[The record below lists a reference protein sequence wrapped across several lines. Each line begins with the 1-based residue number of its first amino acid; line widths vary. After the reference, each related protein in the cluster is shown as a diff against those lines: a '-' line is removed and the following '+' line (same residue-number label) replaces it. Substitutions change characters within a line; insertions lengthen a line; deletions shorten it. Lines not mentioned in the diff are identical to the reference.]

1 MGRHSR
7 RGPARPA
14 DAASPAAAAPH
25 DPRGAAGVAGA
36 SHSAGA
42 SGSAGADGVQDAE
55 DAWSPWEPPPRQVP
69 GAPLPPAHG
78 RGGPPSPAPS
88 VRGGHPED
96 HGARP
101 QGGHS
106 RVGRPQDH
114 GGHAQGHDARSADQ
128 GGPPGYAGSRGPREQ
143 DGGWDTWA
151 EQPRDLVARTE
162 GLAAMDQRP
171 PYYDTLDDRGRY
183 RPSAGPG
190 APGGRGAATRPEG
203 GDGPG
208 FGEGPGFGNGTG
220 FDVGP
225 GSGGGPAFPDGPRYP
240 EGPGGPADGPD
251 DDDDDLFRTP
261 SASGPAAL
269 RVGPR
274 RGGKGRLFT
283 GALALAVL
291 VVLGVTVSEQVA
303 GDRAHPVRGAHAA
316 GVSGAS
322 GEKGQPVG
330 VTDPSPLPSAWNL
343 DGLSYKQRMGLV
355 YDLSPTLAGPG
366 TFTSVPGTEEPPREG
381 DEFTYRVD
389 IEDELGL
396 NGELFAEA
404 VHKTLNDDRSWA
416 HDGLAF
422 KRVPK
427 GAGKAPDFVV
437 TLASPGTTAEWCA
450 RSGLDT
456 TVDNVS
462 CDSAS
467 TSRVMINA
475 YRWARGS
482 ETYGDQ
488 LIHSYRQ
495 MLINHEVGHRL
506 GYGHVECAKDGGLA
520 PVMQQQTKF
529 LDHDGIHCRPNAWA
543 YPNG

>member
-1 MGRHSR
+1 M
-7 RGPARPA
+7 
-14 DAASPAAAAPH
+14 
-25 DPRGAAGVAGA
+25 
-36 SHSAGA
+36 
-42 SGSAGADGVQDAE
+42 
-55 DAWSPWEPPPRQVP
+55 
-69 GAPLPPAHG
+69 
-78 RGGPPSPAPS
+78 
-88 VRGGHPED
+88 RGGH
-96 HGARP
+96 
-101 QGGHS
+101 
-106 RVGRPQDH
+106 PQDH
-114 GGHAQGHDARSADQ
+114 GGHPQHQGGRPQGHDGHPQ
-128 GGPPGYAGSRGPREQ
+128 HHGGRPQDDGGRPGYAGSRGPREQ

-162 GLAAMDQRP
+162 GLATLGQRP
-171 PYYDTLDDRGRY
+171 PYYDTLDDHVRH

-190 APGGRGAATRPEG
+190 
-203 GDGPG
+203 
-208 FGEGPGFGNGTG
+208 
-220 FDVGP
+220 DV
-225 GSGGGPAFPDGPRYP
+225 PARPDGPRSAQ
-240 EGPGGPADGPD
+240 GPGGPADGPD
-251 DDDDDLFRTP
+251 GDGDHDLDPVP
-261 SASGPAAL
+261 SASRPAPR
-269 RVGPR
+269 RVGPG
-274 RGGKGRLFT
+274 RGVKGRLFT
-283 GALALAVL
+283 GVLALAVL

-303 GDRAHPVRGAHAA
+303 DDRAHSVRGAQAA
-316 GVSGAS
+316 GVPGAE

-330 VTDPSPLPSAWNL
+330 VADPAPLPKAWNL
-343 DGLSYKQRMGLV
+343 QGLTYKQRMGLV

-389 IEDELGL
+389 VEDELAL
-396 NGELFAEA
+396 DGELFADA

-427 GAGKAPDFVV
+427 GADKDPDFVI

-482 ETYGDQ
+482 ETYGDRR
-488 LIHSYRQ
+488 IHSYRQ

>member
-7 RGPARPA
+7 RGPARPT

-25 DPRGAAGVAGA
+25 DLRGAAGAPAASRSADAG
-36 SHSAGA
+36 
-42 SGSAGADGVQDAE
+42 GVDAE
-55 DAWSPWEPPPRQVP
+55 DAWSPWERPAP
-69 GAPLPPAHG
+69 GAHTHSSHG
-78 RGGPPSPAPS
+78 RGGAPSP
-88 VRGGHPED
+88 VRGGH
-96 HGARP
+96 
-101 QGGHS
+101 
-106 RVGRPQDH
+106 PQDH
-114 GGHAQGHDARSADQ
+114 GGHPQDHGGRPQGHAA
-128 GGPPGYAGSRGPREQ
+128 GPGYAGSRGPREQ

-183 RPSAGPG
+183 RPSD
-190 APGGRGAATRPEG
+190 
-203 GDGPG
+203 DGSG
-208 FGEGPGFGNGTG
+208 YHDGSG
-220 FDVGP
+220 FDGGQGYGG
-225 GSGGGPAFPDGPRYP
+225 GSGVDGGQGYGGGSGQGPAFPEGPRSPQGAGPVDGPRHDDEP
-240 EGPGGPADGPD
+240 EPVPAA
-251 DDDDDLFRTP
+251 
-261 SASGPAAL
+261 SASRPAPR

-274 RGGKGRLFT
+274 RGVKGRLFT

-291 VVLGVTVSEQVA
+291 LVLGVTVSEQVA
-303 GDRAHPVRGAHAA
+303 DDRAESVRGAQAA
-316 GVSGAS
+316 GVPGAE
-322 GEKGQPVG
+322 GEKGRPVG

-343 DGLSYKQRMGLV
+343 QGLSYKQRMGLV

-389 IEDELGL
+389 VEDELGL
-396 NGELFAEA
+396 DGELFAEA

-427 GAGKAPDFVV
+427 GADKDPDFVI
-437 TLASPGTTAEWCA
+437 TLASPGTTADWCA

-482 ETYGDQ
+482 ETYGDR

-506 GYGHVECAKDGGLA
+506 GYGHVDCAKDGGLA

>member
-1 MGRHSR
+1 MR
-7 RGPARPA
+7 
-14 DAASPAAAAPH
+14 SP
-25 DPRGAAGVAGA
+25 
-36 SHSAGA
+36 
-42 SGSAGADGVQDAE
+42 
-55 DAWSPWEPPPRQVP
+55 
-69 GAPLPPAHG
+69 
-78 RGGPPSPAPS
+78 
-88 VRGGHPED
+88 
-96 HGARP
+96 
-101 QGGHS
+101 
-106 RVGRPQDH
+106 
-114 GGHAQGHDARSADQ
+114 DQ
-128 GGPPGYAGSRGPREQ
+128 GGLPGYGSRGPREQ
-143 DGGWDTWA
+143 GGGWDTWA

-171 PYYDTLDDRGRY
+171 PYYDTLDDRDRY

-190 APGGRGAATRPEG
+190 APGGRGAATRTGG

-208 FGEGPGFGNGTG
+208 ADGGPGF
-220 FDVGP
+220 
-225 GSGGGPAFPDGPRYP
+225 GGGPAFPDGPRYP
-240 EGPGGPADGPD
+240 EGPGGRAGGPGGPG
-251 DDDDDLFRTP
+251 DDDDDLAP
-261 SASGPAAL
+261 SASRPAPR

-274 RGGKGRLFT
+274 RGRKGRLFT

-303 GDRAHPVRGAHAA
+303 DDRAHSVRGAHAA

-322 GEKGQPVG
+322 GEKGQPVD

-396 NGELFAEA
+396 NGELFAKA

-427 GAGKAPDFVV
+427 GADKAPDFVI

-482 ETYGDQ
+482 ETYGDR

-506 GYGHVECAKDGGLA
+506 GYGHVECVKDGGLA

-529 LDHDGIHCRPNAWA
+529 LDHDGVHCRPNAWA